1 MVGRAPPA
9 KGIAKYMLLRTIKPV
24 ALRCGLGLAVVLAGC
39 STTSTGVR
47 ADRAGKS
54 RSRQPRVRRVVCLY
68 NQRPW
73 LNLDSAG
80 DRDPEG
86 VRYRIFL
93 DAGAGS
99 GVFRNGVFRVEMYR
113 IDRKSADEIERT
125 LVSDWEYPT
134 SAFQR
139 VQSNILGSGY
149 HMRLRWARKDL
160 AGHEIEMIT
169 QFKAPD
175 GYIIRSATKRL
186 HVPKY
191 SS

>member
-1 MVGRAPPA
+1 M
-9 KGIAKYMLLRTIKPV
+9 LRTTKPV
-24 ALRCGLGLAVVLAGC
+24 ALLSGLGLAVVLAGC
-39 STTSTGVR
+39 STGSTGVR
-47 ADRAGKS
+47 TDRADKR
-54 RSRQPRVRRVVCLY
+54 RSRQDRVRRVVCLY
-68 NQRPW
+68 DQRPW

-86 VRYRIFL
+86 VHYRLFL
-93 DAGAGS
+93 DEGAGS

-113 IDRKSADEIERT
+113 IDRKSTDEIERT

-134 SAFQR
+134 SALQR
-139 VQSNILGSGY
+139 LKSNILGNGY
-149 HMRLRWARKDL
+149 HVRLRWAHKDL

-169 QFKAPD
+169 QFKD
-175 GYIIRSATKRL
+175 TNGYIIRSATKRL